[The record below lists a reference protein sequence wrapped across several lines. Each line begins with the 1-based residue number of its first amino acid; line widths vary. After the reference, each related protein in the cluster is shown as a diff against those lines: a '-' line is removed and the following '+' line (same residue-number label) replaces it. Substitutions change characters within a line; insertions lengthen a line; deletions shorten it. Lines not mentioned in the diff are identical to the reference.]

1 MTMADDALAGITKG
15 AALGSIVPGVG
26 TAIGAAAGGLLGVA
40 FNLAPGLQHLL
51 ADNADTVANVE
62 GAVQAITGTAN
73 PTQAQAALDA
83 DPDGIKTELQR
94 QLAEIAADRFK
105 AQLADVADARAT
117 TVQLVQ
123 AGTPMAWGAAVVSG
137 LFLVMFMVDMG
148 LLYFAPIPT
157 DAATLASLSPMHTT
171 IQNAIIAVIGY
182 WIGSSAGSASKD
194 ARLANSV
201 PTSMLSKPLT
211 SDPK

>member
-1 MTMADDALAGITKG
+1 MSMADDALAGMTKG
-15 AALGSIVPGVG
+15 AALGSVVPGVG

-51 ADNADTVANVE
+51 ADNADTVANVKS
-62 GAVQAITGTAN
+62 AVQAITGTAD

-105 AQLADVADARAT
+105 AQLADVANARAT
-117 TVQLVQ
+117 TVQLAQ
-123 AGTPMAWGAAVVSG
+123 TGSTIAWGAPVVSIIVLTAFFTLCTLLITHAVPDG
-137 LFLVMFMVDMG
+137 STTLLNVLLGSLGVM
-148 LLYFAPIPT
+148 
-157 DAATLASLSPMHTT
+157 AS
-171 IQNAIIAVIGY
+171 NVVNY
-182 WIGSSAGSASKD
+182 WTGSSAGSASKD

-201 PTSMLSKPLT
+201 PASMLSKPLT